1 MISGSTVL
9 PEAAGVGVEAG
20 AGAGV
25 AAGGV
30 ACWASTGGL
39 NRVNAIAEVLASE
52 ARRRERDI
60 MRLILTPRATHTE
73 QPRIERNPAIRA
85 NGRDGGF
92 RSGEEEGRVSETRRR
107 GGVAHPWRTRRQN
120 RL

>member
-1 MISGSTVL
+1 MISGSTV
-9 PEAAGVGVEAG
+9 PEAEED

-39 NRVNAIAEVLASE
+39 NSVSAIAEALASE

-60 MRLILTPRATHTE
+60 MRLILTPQAAHSE
-73 QPRIERNPAIRA
+73 QLRIERNPAIRA
-85 NGRDGGF
+85 NGRDEEF
-92 RSGEEEGRVSETRRR
+92 RSGAEEGRANETRRR
-107 GGVAHPWRTRRQN
+107 GGVAHPWRTRRRN
-120 RL
+120 R